1 MVRTQ
6 NKKKS
11 DHRQLRVQRRET
23 IATAKRNGWTF
34 ISKKKHSY
42 NLPHETRDHIPAT
55 LSFRGTGISRSDIFF
70 KMMSISFLNAILAT
84 IDSATWMLQ
93 QGKFFQPTFCMLYKY
108 LAIYIR
114 IQGLYNVPVECRRS
128 QRPLRT
134 SIDEARKHFQLMHP
148 DDCSPNNKVLEKL
161 FTHFLISHSSL
172 EDCLHFSRV
181 S

>member
-1 MVRTQ
+1 MARTQ

-11 DHRQLRVQRRET
+11 DHRKLRVQRRAT

-34 ISKKKHSY
+34 ISKKKHLF
-42 NLPHETRDHIPAT
+42 NLPHETWEHIPKT
-55 LSFRGTGISRSDIFF
+55 LSFRGIGISRGGIFF
-70 KMMSISFLNAILAT
+70 KIMSISFLNVILAT

-114 IQGLYNVPVECRRS
+114 IQGLCNVPVECRRS

-148 DDCSPNNKVLEKL
+148 DDPPPHNKVLEKL
-161 FTHFLISHSSL
+161 FTHFLIL
-172 EDCLHFSRV
+172 QNFLGECLHFSRV